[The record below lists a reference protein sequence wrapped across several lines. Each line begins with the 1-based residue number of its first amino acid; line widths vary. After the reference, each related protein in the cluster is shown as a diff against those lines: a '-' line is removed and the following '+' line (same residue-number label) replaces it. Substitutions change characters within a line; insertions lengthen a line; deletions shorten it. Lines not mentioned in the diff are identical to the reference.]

1 MQDPR
6 QRIPGRGRI
15 QWEGLEI
22 SLLVSMA
29 VITKNHTLV
38 GLTQQKCILIILE
51 AWHPTSVS
59 IG

>member
-51 AWHPTSVS
+51 AWPPTSVS